1 MVWEDLKT
9 IYKNNQKLKLK
20 KEKKKQWYKEGP
32 TQATAHLAGN
42 L

>member
-20 KEKKKQWYKEGP
+20 KEKKNNDTKKDP
-32 TQATAHLAGN
+32 QATSAFGW
-42 L
+42 